1 MFGVAEVIATATADW
16 DLTAVEDAVFGTG
29 APEAI
34 ARVVGDF
41 CREQFGSSPVGAHF
55 YGASAGCVLGLRL
68 QSGADLV
75 IKAYQERWSE
85 PFLRATQRVQEAAA
99 RGGIVCAVP
108 LRRPARLPGRS
119 SLAVAETWLPDPGMR
134 PLRGER
140 ERRASA
146 AGLARQIAACDSLRT
161 LSALADHPMR
171 QASEHLYGEPHSPI
185 FDFTLDTP
193 SAGWVDD
200 LAWTARRQRDEPGAP
215 LVVAHL
221 DWSARNV
228 RVDDDAI
235 AAVYDWDSVALATE
249 STALGQAAM
258 TWSVTAEP
266 GGADFPNRD
275 DVVAFVRDYEDAV
288 GRRLSDDQWRRA
300 GAAAVYLLAYTAR
313 CELSAEAAGF
323 ARSHQH
329 GARDRLAADAAALLE
344 LSRP

>member
-1 MFGVAEVIATATADW
+1 M
-16 DLTAVEDAVFGTG
+16 
-29 APEAI
+29 
-34 ARVVGDF
+34 
-41 CREQFGSSPVGAHF
+41 
-55 YGASAGCVLGLRL
+55 
-68 QSGADLV
+68 
-75 IKAYQERWSE
+75 
-85 PFLRATQRVQEAAA
+85 
-99 RGGIVCAVP
+99 
-108 LRRPARLPGRS
+108 
-119 SLAVAETWLPDPGMR
+119 AETWLPDPGMR

-171 QASEHLYGEPHSPI
+171 QATEHLYGEPHSPI
-185 FDFTLDTP
+185 FDFTLETP

-200 LAWTARRQRDEPGAP
+200 LARRALRQRDEPGAP

-266 GGADFPNRD
+266 GGADFPTATTSSRSC
-275 DVVAFVRDYEDAV
+275 ATTKTPWDA
-288 GRRLSDDQWRRA
+288 RLSDDQWRRA

-344 LSRP
+344 LTRT